1 MRRQRYSQLANKL
14 QPYMNQ
20 SSVVIFN
27 TGATGE
33 APGDHV
39 HDFTG
44 LEGELL
50 PEQAPW
56 VTTALN
62 ALKPHGLTDP
72 VYHSV
77 TGAALSVVG
86 LTADNTI
93 GLLSSTDD
101 APANPNTLLRGGAA
115 GAVTLGALTVQDG
128 VNPQIAITTD
138 EGRLFPNTRLQT
150 DNFSSQLAGW
160 RMTYAGE
167 LDARYIFANEM
178 KIIKFIADMQ
188 QALAGSQIISKSVTT
203 LAAQFVAPRPG
214 GNAGLIVDDLP
225 SAEGMPVFEDGD
237 TVLVTEDSR
246 AGGGFSSLRCWG
258 TVSGYTDLPDKK
270 QDWTFTR
277 YGDFG
282 LSVPTWTG
290 APRQAN
296 ASGTILSVTKVDA
309 TVSGNQMIACVL
321 VESTSVTTTAP
332 AGWTQIHTATVTGM
346 RATLYSKVAGGSEPA
361 TYVWT
366 HSSSV
371 DSMVILENFSLQD
384 PTTPISG
391 WAVNVH
397 ETATAAPVI
406 KSVTPVSDTDFY
418 IGFVAARANRHPVIQ
433 PSGWVSDVTFTAGGN
448 TLAAMHSLTDGYAG
462 VPFGDVS
469 AALTGGTA
477 RCITFTVN
485 IIPQP
490 IVLDLE
496 TGYMPIGTAVEP
508 GAFILDYGVSGNGW
522 HEITAID
529 GIYGSNSPYSRVVSW
544 IGHPATGAI
553 VRTQSGNLNGIFGEG
568 AEWGFFAGNGVS
580 PTVSQFLRLSDR
592 GARLNNLALSL
603 YSAGEQ
609 RVNISADGQDVWIG
623 TLADKRLSWNGVA
636 LAVKGAVTIDQAS
649 GFAGSGYLQVG
660 TGVKD
665 SDLSGWNLGP
675 AEIVG
680 QLAGVDQVVLD
691 LSGRILA
698 GGGNVWMDATGIN
711 TLHQTTE
718 TRLSHNSLRG
728 YTFRRSDNGAVIGR
742 LTGSYLSGIDQYGI
756 DLYAMAPGTQKAKA
770 VLGAQYY
777 DAIYA
782 GSSPGAPRV
791 EAYSDP
797 ATMDLLRLYS
807 AGKIQMYQSG
817 NTTPDIE
824 ISSGSIKPYAPFSAI
839 GLGVAPT
846 FAVWTSSGWQKMI
859 EMAQGMA
866 LLWQKGGSGSARG
879 IGASSDGV
887 LYITSSTAN
896 DTSAAANYDLLVYPS
911 GDTQIRSNL
920 SIGGVLRTTS
930 NIPWNFGAYTAGAP
944 TATGYLTVTVNGSTY
959 RIAAQAV

>member
-14 QPYMNQ
+14 KPYMNQ
-20 SSVVIFN
+20 SAVVILN
-27 TGATGE
+27 NGSGGE

-62 ALKPHGLTDP
+62 ALKPHGIADP

-86 LTADNTI
+86 LVADNTV
-93 GLLSSTDD
+93 GLLASTSD
-101 APANPNTLLRGGAA
+101 AATYPNTLLRGGAA
-115 GAVTLGALTVQDG
+115 GAVTLGALTVRDG
-128 VNPQIAITTD
+128 VNRQIAITTD

-203 LAAQFVAPRPG
+203 LAATFTAPRPG

-225 SAEGMPVFEDGD
+225 SAEGMPVFESGD

-246 AGGGFSSLRCWG
+246 ESGGFSSLRCWG
-258 TVSGYTDLPDKK
+258 TVSGYIDLPDKK

-277 YGDFG
+277 SGDFG

-290 APRQAN
+290 APQQAN
-296 ASGTILSVTKVDA
+296 GSSTILSVTKVTG
-309 TVSGNQMIACVL
+309 TVSGNQMLACVL
-321 VESTSVTTTAP
+321 VESTSITTTAP
-332 AGWTQIHTATVTGM
+332 VGWTIISTATVTGM

-366 HSSSV
+366 HSSAV

-433 PSGWVSDVTFTAGGN
+433 PTGWVSDVTFTAGGN
-448 TLAAMHSLTDGYAG
+448 TLAAMHSLTNGYAG
-462 VPFGDVS
+462 IPFGDVA

-477 RCITFTVN
+477 RCITFTIN

-544 IGHPATGAI
+544 TGHPATGAI

-592 GARLNNLALSL
+592 GAKLNNIALEL
-603 YSAGEQ
+603 YSLGTQ
-609 RVNISADGQDVWIG
+609 RVNISADGLDVWIG
-623 TLADKRLSWNGVA
+623 TLFDKRLSWNGST
-636 LAVKGAVTIDQAS
+636 LGVKGAITIDQAS
-649 GFAGSGYLQVG
+649 GFSGSGYLQIG
-660 TGVKD
+660 SGVKD
-665 SDLSGWNLGP
+665 SDLTGFHLN
-675 AEIVG
+675 ATEIVG
-680 QLAGVDQVVLD
+680 QA
-691 LSGRILA
+691 A
-698 GGGNVWMDATGIN
+698 
-711 TLHQTTE
+711 
-718 TRLSHNSLRG
+718 
-728 YTFRRSDNGAVIGR
+728 
-742 LTGSYLSGIDQYGI
+742 GIDQVIMATDGLLKAGAGAVWMNQYGFNVATNLLGNPEAFRFDRSGTMVGAI
-756 DLYAMAPGTQKAKA
+756 GFLRSAGPTPTSTDGMVFYNAESTKFRFTGATYTEFSQGVSSTHFFEAPALYATTQ
-770 VLGAQYY
+770 VG
-777 DAIYA
+777 
-782 GSSPGAPRV
+782 
-791 EAYSDP
+791 EA
-797 ATMDLLRLYS
+797 
-807 AGKIQMYQSG
+807 
-817 NTTPDIE
+817 
-824 ISSGSIKPYAPFSAI
+824 
-839 GLGVAPT
+839 
-846 FAVWTSSGWQKMI
+846 W
-859 EMAQGMA
+859 
-866 LLWQKGGSGSARG
+866 
-879 IGASSDGV
+879 
-887 LYITSSTAN
+887 
-896 DTSAAANYDLLVYPS
+896 
-911 GDTQIRSNL
+911 SNL
-920 SIGGVLRTTS
+920 SFGSGWANYGGSYQTARYKKFGDLIFLKGLVARTSGAGTLIGTLPAGFRPVAQCLFSIVTNTGAGRVDITTSGQVVWNSGGVDYVQLDGLV
-930 NIPWNFGAYTAGAP
+930 F
-944 TATGYLTVTVNGSTY
+944 STL
-959 RIAAQAV
+959 